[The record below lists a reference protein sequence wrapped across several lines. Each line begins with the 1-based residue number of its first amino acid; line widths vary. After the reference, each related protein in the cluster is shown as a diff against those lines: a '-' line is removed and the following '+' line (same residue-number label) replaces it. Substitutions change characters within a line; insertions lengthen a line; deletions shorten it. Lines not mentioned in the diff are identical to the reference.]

1 MVVYSLGKPLLILLF
16 NSINMEFFNELVAI
30 FQHIIKLD
38 FSWFFQNYSSAIY
51 IILFVVIFVETGLVA
66 MPFLPGDSL
75 LFTAG
80 IFAASGELNLSYL
93 LILLLIAAVLG
104 DNCNYWIGR
113 KIGLR
118 VFQLKFRSKPIVN
131 KKYLDQTELFFVKN
145 GVKAIIMARFV
156 PFVRT
161 FAPFA
166 AGIGKMNYNRF
177 FLFDLLGGFL
187 WIFSLTLAGYLLGEV
202 EWIRKHID
210 LVCLGIIFISVLPML
225 YEFIKGKLQASKK

>member
-1 MVVYSLGKPLLILLF
+1 
-16 NSINMEFFNELVAI
+16 MEFFNELFII

-38 FSWFFQNYSSAIY
+38 FSWFFENYSSAIY
-51 IILFVVIFVETGLVA
+51 IILFLVIFIETGLVA

-118 VFQLKFRSKPIVN
+118 VFQLKFRGKPIVN
-131 KKYLDQTELFFVKN
+131 KKYLDQTELFFHKN

-210 LVCLGIIFISVLPML
+210 LVCLGIIFLSILPML
-225 YEFIKGKLQASKK
+225 FEVIKSKLKARNKE

>member
-1 MVVYSLGKPLLILLF
+1 MI
-16 NSINMEFFNELVAI
+16 EL
-30 FQHIIKLD
+30 FQHIVKLD
-38 FSWFFQNYSSAIY
+38 FPWVFENYGTAVY
-51 IILFVVIFVETGLVA
+51 VILFAVIFIETGLVA

-80 IFAASGELNLSYL
+80 LFAASGDLNLMYL
-93 LILLLIAAVLG
+93 LVLLYVAAVLG

-113 KIGLR
+113 KLGLG
-118 VFQLKFRSKPIVN
+118 VFNWKIKGRQLV
-131 KKYLDQTELFFVKN
+131 KKEYLDQTEAFFEKN

-166 AGIGKMNYNRF
+166 AGVGKMNYRKF
-177 FLFDLLGGFL
+177 FTFDLIGGFL
-187 WIFSLTLAGYLLGEV
+187 WIFSLTLAGYMLGGI

-210 LVCLGIIFISVLPML
+210 LVCLGIIFISILPMIL
-225 YEFIKGKLQASKK
+225 NFIKSKRSSRNA